1 MLLNATKRFNR
12 RKEDNMPITDI
23 KEVFA
28 RMPEAFNA
36 SAAQGMDAVF
46 QLDITGQ
53 DGGKWHVVVRDGAC
67 QVNEGTHDAP
77 NVTLTMSSETWLA
90 IVNKELNGM
99 QAFMSGDLQASGDIM
114 LAQQIQQ
121 LFEF

>member
-1 MLLNATKRFNR
+1 MA
-12 RKEDNMPITDI
+12 ITDI
-23 KEVFA
+23 KEVFT

-46 QLDITGQ
+46 QVDITEQG
-53 DGGKWHVVVRDGAC
+53 GGKWHVVVKDGAC
-67 QVNEGTHDAP
+67 QVNEGTDDTP

-90 IVNKELNGM
+90 IVNKELNGI
-99 QAFMSGDLQASGDIM
+99 QAFISGKLKASGDIM
-114 LAQQIQQ
+114 LAQRIQQ